1 MPSKFLLSTQVN
13 QIETPEGRDRSI
25 DAIRAYGLVVV
36 VAGHYL
42 MGIVQ
47 WNRNVPHLG
56 NTLSSSLYLQAIT
69 WIFQVMP
76 LFFIAGGAANYIS
89 WKSARNK
96 NTSYAIWLWKRAHR
110 LLSPALVYLLV
121 MIALGALIT
130 PNTNREMGRVL
141 LNISTQLLW
150 FLGVYIVITAI
161 TPFTVRLYEKYR
173 VQSIFVWLFLIA
185 ICDYSHL
192 ADTSFAPV
200 SLLNFIFVWA
210 MVSQFGY
217 SFEGNQVPKK
227 IAVLAVG
234 VSLALEIW
242 LVAAF
247 PYPISL
253 VGMPTDSVSNMAPPS
268 LVLAL
273 HSILIWGLL
282 SLLKDR
288 INTLCT
294 RARVWKMVV
303 GANMA
308 AMTIYL
314 WHIPVIMFLTVG
326 SHLLGFDRAAVLI
339 DGRPYPGEGFWLQ
352 TVPFLLICGFLVY
365 WFVQIAWSLEHI
377 KIKWWQGDANISSK
391 NGWRSFMAIA
401 GVFLIGTGLLA
412 VAGTGL
418 HQFPNGTQELSGVS
432 FKNGQ
437 AATIFIIGIVLARLA
452 ISSTKKSDPEQSKFQ
467 VKQ

>member
-1 MPSKFLLSTQVN
+1 MANKFLLKTQLRKV
-13 QIETPEGRDRSI
+13 ETPLGRDRSI
-25 DAIRAYGLVVV
+25 DAIRAYGLIIV
-36 VAGHYL
+36 VAGHYI

-56 NTLSSSLYLQAIT
+56 NTLSSSISLQAIT

-76 LFFIAGGAANYIS
+76 LFFIAGGAANFIS
-89 WKSARNK
+89 WKSAQSK
-96 NTSYAIWLWKRAHR
+96 ETPYAVWLWKRAHR
-110 LLSPALVYLLV
+110 LLSPALVYLVV

-150 FLGVYIVITAI
+150 FLGVYIVTTAL
-161 TPFTVRLYEKYR
+161 TPFTVKLYENFR
-173 VQSIFVWLFLIA
+173 ISSVIIWLGVIA
-185 ICDYSHL
+185 FCDYAHL
-192 ADTSFAPV
+192 ADTAFAPL
-200 SLLNFIFVWA
+200 SLFNFISVWA

-217 SFEGNQVPKK
+217 AFEKNE
-227 IAVLAVG
+227 IRRN
-234 VSLALEIW
+234 LALVIFTLAFTSEIW
-242 LVAAF
+242 LVAVF

-253 VGMPTDSVSNMAPPS
+253 VGMPTDSVSNMAPPT

-273 HSILIWGLL
+273 HSISIWAIL
-282 SLLKDR
+282 SIFKDK
-288 INTLCT
+288 INQLCQKSK
-294 RARVWKMVV
+294 VWNVVV

-326 SHLLGFDRAAVLI
+326 SHLIGFDRNAILI

-352 TVPFLLICGFLVY
+352 TIPFLIVCGFLVY
-365 WFVQIAWSLEHI
+365 WFVQVAWSIEHI
-377 KIKWWQGDANISSK
+377 RIKWWQGDASNVHK
-391 NGWRSFMAIA
+391 NPLRNALAII

-432 FKNGQ
+432 FANGQ
-437 AATIFIIGIVLARLA
+437 AAIIFILGIVVARLA
-452 ISSTKKSDPEQSKFQ
+452 IASKSKSDSAQ
-467 VKQ
+467 

>member
-1 MPSKFLLSTQVN
+1 MANQFLLKTQLRKV
-13 QIETPEGRDRSI
+13 ETPLGRDRSI
-25 DAIRAYGLVVV
+25 DAIRAYGLIIV
-36 VAGHYL
+36 VAGHYI

-56 NTLSSSLYLQAIT
+56 NTLSSSISLQAIT

-76 LFFIAGGAANYIS
+76 LFFIAGGAANFIS
-89 WKSARNK
+89 WKSAQSK
-96 NTSYAIWLWKRAHR
+96 ETPYAVWLWKRAHR
-110 LLSPALVYLLV
+110 LLSPALVYLVV

-150 FLGVYIVITAI
+150 FLGVYIVTTAL
-161 TPFTVRLYEKYR
+161 TPFTVKLYENFR
-173 VQSIFVWLFLIA
+173 ISSVIIWLGVIA
-185 ICDYSHL
+185 FCDYAHL
-192 ADTSFAPV
+192 ADTAFAPL
-200 SLLNFIFVWA
+200 SLFNFISVWA

-217 SFEGNQVPKK
+217 AFEKNE
-227 IAVLAVG
+227 IRRN
-234 VSLALEIW
+234 LALVIFTLAFTSEIW
-242 LVAAF
+242 LVAVF

-253 VGMPTDSVSNMAPPS
+253 VGMPTDSVSNMAPPT

-273 HSILIWGLL
+273 HSISIWAIL
-282 SLLKDR
+282 SIFKDK
-288 INTLCT
+288 INQLCQKSK
-294 RARVWKMVV
+294 VWNVVV

-326 SHLLGFDRAAVLI
+326 SHLIGFDRNAILI
-339 DGRPYPGEGFWLQ
+339 NGRPYPGEGFWLQ
-352 TVPFLLICGFLVY
+352 TIPFLIVCGFLVY
-365 WFVQIAWSLEHI
+365 WFVQVAWSIEHI
-377 KIKWWQGDANISSK
+377 RIKWWQGDASNVHK
-391 NGWRSFMAIA
+391 NPLRNALAII

-432 FKNGQ
+432 FANGQ
-437 AATIFIIGIVLARLA
+437 AAIIFILGIVVARLA
-452 ISSTKKSDPEQSKFQ
+452 IASKSKSDSAQ
-467 VKQ
+467 

>member
-1 MPSKFLLSTQVN
+1 MLSNLLLRN
-13 QIETPEGRDRSI
+13 QIQKIETPTGRDRSI

-56 NTLSSSLYLQAIT
+56 NTLSSSVYLQAIT

-89 WKSARNK
+89 WKSSKAK
-96 NTSYAIWLWKRAHR
+96 EISYAVWLWKRAHR
-110 LLSPALVYLLV
+110 LLSPALVYLFV
-121 MIALGALIT
+121 MILLGALIT

-161 TPFTVRLYEKYR
+161 TPFTVRLYENFR
-173 VQSIFVWLFLIA
+173 VQSIIFWLAVIGF
-185 ICDYSHL
+185 CDYAHL
-192 ADTSFAPV
+192 ADTSFAPI

-217 SFEGNQVPKK
+217 SFEQNKVSKK
-227 IAVLAVG
+227 IAITAVIT
-234 VSLALEIW
+234 SLVLEIA
-242 LVAAF
+242 LVAYF

-253 VGMPTDSVSNMAPPS
+253 VGMPTDAVSNMAPPS

-282 SLLKDR
+282 SLFKDQ
-288 INTLCT
+288 INLICAKT
-294 RARVWKMVV
+294 RVWKIVV

-326 SHLLGFDRAAVLI
+326 SHLLGFDRAAILI
-339 DGRPYPGEGFWLQ
+339 EGRPYPGAGFWIQ
-352 TVPFLLICGFLVY
+352 TIPFLLICGYIVY
-365 WFVQIAWSLEHI
+365 WFVQIAWPIEHI
-377 KIKWWQGDANISSK
+377 RIKWWQGDANLSSAT
-391 NGWRSFMAIA
+391 GWRNFMAIA

-437 AATIFIIGIVLARLA
+437 AAAIFIIGILLARLA
-452 ISSTKKSDPEQSKFQ
+452 ISSKSKSDFAQ
-467 VKQ
+467 

>member
-1 MPSKFLLSTQVN
+1 MANQLLLRTQLN
-13 QIETPEGRDRSI
+13 KIETPVGRDRSI
-25 DAIRAYGLVVV
+25 DAIRAYGLIIV
-36 VAGHYL
+36 VAGHYI

-56 NTLSSSLYLQAIT
+56 NTLSSSISLQAIT

-89 WKSARNK
+89 WKSAQAK
-96 NTSYAIWLWKRAHR
+96 QTPYAVWLWKRAHR
-110 LLSPALVYLLV
+110 LLSPALVYLAV

-150 FLGVYIVITAI
+150 FLGVYIVTTAL
-161 TPFTVRLYEKYR
+161 TPFTVKLYENFKLAS
-173 VQSIFVWLFLIA
+173 VLIWLALIA
-185 ICDYSHL
+185 FCDYAHL
-192 ADTSFAPV
+192 AGTSFAPI
-200 SLLNFIFVWA
+200 SLLNFISVWA

-217 SFEGNQVPKK
+217 AFEKNKINPKT
-227 IAVLAVG
+227 
-234 VSLALEIW
+234 VSAIFVATFTLEIW
-242 LVAAF
+242 LVATF

-253 VGMPTDSVSNMAPPS
+253 VGMPTDTVSNMAPPT

-273 HSILIWGLL
+273 HSISIWALL
-282 SLLKDR
+282 SIFKNR
-288 INTLCT
+288 INQLCQSV
-294 RARVWKMVV
+294 RVWKLVV

-326 SHLLGFDRAAVLI
+326 SHLLGYDRNAILI
-339 DGRPYPGEGFWLQ
+339 DGRPYPGNGFWWQ
-352 TVPFLLICGFLVY
+352 TLPFLIVCGFLVY
-365 WFVQIAWSLEHI
+365 WFVQIAWSIEHI
-377 KIKWWQGDANISSK
+377 RIKWWQGDASNVHK
-391 NGWRSFMAIA
+391 NPIRNAMAIL

-432 FKNGQ
+432 FANGQ
-437 AATIFIIGIVLARLA
+437 AAVIFMLGIVVARLA
-452 ISSTKKSDPEQSKFQ
+452 IASRTKSDLER
-467 VKQ
+467 

>member
-1 MPSKFLLSTQVN
+1 MANQFLLKTQLRKV
-13 QIETPEGRDRSI
+13 ETPLGRDRSI
-25 DAIRAYGLVVV
+25 DAIRAYGLIIV
-36 VAGHYL
+36 VAGHYI

-56 NTLSSSLYLQAIT
+56 NTLSSSISLQAIT

-76 LFFIAGGAANYIS
+76 LFFIAGGAANFIS
-89 WKSARNK
+89 WKSAQSK
-96 NTSYAIWLWKRAHR
+96 ETPYAVWLWKRAHR
-110 LLSPALVYLLV
+110 LLSPALVYLVV

-150 FLGVYIVITAI
+150 FLGVYIVTTAL
-161 TPFTVRLYEKYR
+161 TPFTVKLYENFR
-173 VQSIFVWLFLIA
+173 ISSVIIWLGVIA
-185 ICDYSHL
+185 FCDYAHL
-192 ADTSFAPV
+192 ADTAFAPL
-200 SLLNFIFVWA
+200 SLFNFISVWA

-217 SFEGNQVPKK
+217 AFEKNE
-227 IAVLAVG
+227 IRRN
-234 VSLALEIW
+234 LALVIFTLAFTSEIW
-242 LVAAF
+242 LVAVF

-253 VGMPTDSVSNMAPPS
+253 VGMPTDSVSNMAPPT

-273 HSILIWGLL
+273 HSISIWAIL
-282 SLLKDR
+282 SIFKDK
-288 INTLCT
+288 INQLCQKSK
-294 RARVWKMVV
+294 VWNVVV

-326 SHLLGFDRAAVLI
+326 SHLIGFDRNAILI

-352 TVPFLLICGFLVY
+352 TIPFLIVCGFLVY
-365 WFVQIAWSLEHI
+365 WFVQVAWSIEHI
-377 KIKWWQGDANISSK
+377 RIKWWQGDASNVHK
-391 NGWRSFMAIA
+391 NPLRNALAII

-432 FKNGQ
+432 FANGQ
-437 AATIFIIGIVLARLA
+437 AAIIFILGIVVARLA
-452 ISSTKKSDPEQSKFQ
+452 IASKSKSDSAQ
-467 VKQ
+467 